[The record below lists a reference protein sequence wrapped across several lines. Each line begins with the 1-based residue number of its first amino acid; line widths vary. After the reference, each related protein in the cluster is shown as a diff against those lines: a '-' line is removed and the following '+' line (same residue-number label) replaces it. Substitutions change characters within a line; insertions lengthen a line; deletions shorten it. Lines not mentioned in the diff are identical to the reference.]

1 MKAMRRGSTIL
12 EMVVAAT
19 LLGTLLMVCLQLC
32 VATAA
37 QRRAAAQRQ
46 CAILELANAM
56 ERIAARPW
64 NELTTAALAAERLSP
79 SAVGQLPGVEL
90 KIDVSTPAAEP
101 EAKRLVASIV
111 WRDPGGRPL
120 KPLTLTT
127 WRYRHG
133 EK

>member
-19 LLGTLLMVCLQLC
+19 LVGMLLVICLQLC
-32 VATAA
+32 VATTA
-37 QRRAAAQRQ
+37 QRRVAAQRQ
-46 CAILELANAM
+46 CATVELANVM
-56 ERIAARPW
+56 ERVAARPW
-64 NELTTAALAAERLSP
+64 NELTAAALAAERLSP
-79 SAVGQLPGVEL
+79 SAGGQLPGAEL
-90 KIDVSTPAAEP
+90 KIDVSTPAGEP

-111 WRDPGGRPL
+111 WREPNGRPL
-120 KPLTLTT
+120 QPLTLTT